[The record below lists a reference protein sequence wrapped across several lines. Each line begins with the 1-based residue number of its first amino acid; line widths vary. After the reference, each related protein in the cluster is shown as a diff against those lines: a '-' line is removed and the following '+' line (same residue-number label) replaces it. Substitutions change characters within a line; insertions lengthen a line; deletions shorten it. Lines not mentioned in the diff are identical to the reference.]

1 MPKKLSDKNKLVI
14 FLIFLIAFFII
25 LTIVY
30 YSKESVNEKLVV
42 SKNVR
47 NIQTI
52 NELNIGVY
60 NEETIDTINPI
71 TNDNEI
77 VRNISELIYDKLF
90 ELKDNTYMANSKII
104 ENYAKIDDK
113 NYVFKLK
120 ENIFFQN
127 GEKLTSR
134 NIKETVETIFSN
146 ENSYYFECV
155 DNIQSVKVIDNNMF
169 RVNLIEADN
178 DFCKKLIFPII
189 LGEQNVG
196 TNNYSV
202 KEIAN
207 NCVCLENKGNGQV
220 ININIYSDI
229 ETMYRDFKQK
239 KIDVI
244 KPQKTVDYKR
254 YIGEFGY
261 IDKSYKGNDY
271 ICLEFNK
278 KVYSTDSNLKQAILY
293 AINSEEIIKKIFKGE
308 AYDVKSVRYDLD
320 KSIDILEKEFVYK
333 NGGWYNGD
341 WVFSVKL
348 AINDSM
354 KNNID
359 VIYDIKEQLE
369 KVGIYTEL
377 ILPSDEGYSDKIAL
391 EEYDVLV
398 NMVDITKCEELE
410 FGEKLICNK
419 LHMLYSPNVT
429 GVINPNVVNV
439 FNDISSWKKIV
450 R

>member
-30 YSKESVNEKLVV
+30 YSKENVNEKLVV

-60 NEETIDTINPI
+60 SEETIDTINPI

-127 GEKLTSR
+127 GEKLNSR
-134 NIKETVETIFSN
+134 NIKETVETIFLN

-169 RVNLIEADN
+169 RINLIEADN

-189 LGEQNVG
+189 LG
-196 TNNYSV
+196 
-202 KEIAN
+202 
-207 NCVCLENKGNGQV
+207 
-220 ININIYSDI
+220 
-229 ETMYRDFKQK
+229 
-239 KIDVI
+239 
-244 KPQKTVDYKR
+244 
-254 YIGEFGY
+254 
-261 IDKSYKGNDY
+261 
-271 ICLEFNK
+271 
-278 KVYSTDSNLKQAILY
+278 
-293 AINSEEIIKKIFKGE
+293 
-308 AYDVKSVRYDLD
+308 
-320 KSIDILEKEFVYK
+320 
-333 NGGWYNGD
+333 
-341 WVFSVKL
+341 
-348 AINDSM
+348 
-354 KNNID
+354 
-359 VIYDIKEQLE
+359 
-369 KVGIYTEL
+369 
-377 ILPSDEGYSDKIAL
+377 
-391 EEYDVLV
+391 
-398 NMVDITKCEELE
+398 
-410 FGEKLICNK
+410 
-419 LHMLYSPNVT
+419 
-429 GVINPNVVNV
+429 
-439 FNDISSWKKIV
+439 
-450 R
+450 